1 MKTPALLLTLTALS
15 TPAVAQDS
23 ATSPPV
29 GYHKIAIRALADSAI
44 SLPLLEDAADMA
56 RVASVT
62 NNVVRV
68 SGRAWA
74 VGQFAQDP
82 EFQPVPYRLWFFSG
96 ALQGVNYPVTNS
108 TADGLWLDTG
118 GENLAAH
125 RLGAAQAGDIVAIRP
140 DWTVGGIF
148 GEGASNVVLNGFAA
162 EATTHSI
169 DAGDTVRLFDDGAP
183 GVWKRPSRVYYHQDS
198 EGWRALGA
206 GQTNHAD
213 AGLPAGMG
221 FVVRRADPQPVELVL
236 MGNADTRRSVALV
249 PGGGTGIDNEALIA
263 LTQAEP
269 IALDDAALVATNG
282 VIVPSVSAMQ
292 RGDELWFFS
301 ETRPGFERP
310 AERAFVYVDG
320 TGWRE
325 VGSESTTVGQD
336 VKLEPGKAYQ
346 VRKAAGTAE
355 TDWILMPGY

>member
-1 MKTPALLLTLTALS
+1 MKRSVFLLLLMALTAPS
-15 TPAVAQDS
+15 VAQNT

-68 SGRAWA
+68 TGREWA
-74 VGQFAQDP
+74 PGQFAQDP
-82 EFQPVPYRLWFFSG
+82 EYQPVPYRLWFFSG
-96 ALQGVNYPVTNS
+96 ALQGVSYPVTNS

-118 GENLAAH
+118 GENLATH
-125 RLGAAQAGDIVAIRP
+125 RLGAMQAGDIVAIRP

-162 EATTHSI
+162 EATTNSI
-169 DAGDTVRLFDDGAP
+169 DAGDSVRLFDNDAP

-198 EGWRALGA
+198 EGWRGLGTGA
-206 GQTNHAD
+206 TNQSD
-213 AGLPAGMG
+213 AALPAGTG
-221 FVVRRADPQPVELVL
+221 FVVRRAGPQPVELVL
-236 MGNADTRRSVALV
+236 MGNADTRRSVARV
-249 PGGGTGIDNEALIA
+249 PGGGADTDNETLIA
-263 LTQAEP
+263 LTHAEP
-269 IALDDAALVATNG
+269 VSLDDAALVATNG
-282 VIVPSVSAMQ
+282 VIVPSVSALQ

-310 AERAFVYVDG
+310 AERAFVYVNG
-320 TGWRE
+320 SGWRE
-325 VGSESTTVGQD
+325 VGSDSTTVGQD

-346 VRKAAGTAE
+346 VRKAAGTAAA
-355 TDWILMPGY
+355 DWILMPGY